1 MTLSVALDMSCFRY
15 AGCLLYIWYRRGR
28 DRMVVLMPLVVSL
41 SVTCV
46 MSMVFSGRMV
56 VLMPLVVSLSVTG
69 RHVDG
74 FLRSYG
80 SSNAT
85 RCELVSDWA
94 SGRWFSPVVW

>member
-1 MTLSVALDMSCFRY
+1 
-15 AGCLLYIWYRRGR
+15 
-28 DRMVVLMPLVVSL
+28 
-41 SVTCV
+41 

-69 RHVDG
+69 RQVDG

-85 RCELVSDWA
+85 RCELVSDLRHV
-94 SGRWFSPVVW
+94 GGFLRFPPPIELNVTILLKYY